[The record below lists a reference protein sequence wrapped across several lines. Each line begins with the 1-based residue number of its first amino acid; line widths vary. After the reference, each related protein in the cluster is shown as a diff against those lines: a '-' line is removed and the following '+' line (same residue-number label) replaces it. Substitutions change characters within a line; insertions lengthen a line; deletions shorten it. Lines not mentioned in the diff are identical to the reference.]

1 MASCPHCSEN
11 IESLSGF
18 VPQATLEA
26 RLKAKSDET
35 KLIADALKE
44 AKVKASGY
52 DAIVMERDT
61 LKGEI
66 TKRDEHSTRT
76 TAMTE
81 AGLDPSLLASVETLY
96 ASAIIGQDEPQS
108 LADWLSG
115 DAKEHPLLA
124 DRFGKP
130 PGDQPPANPLDPTKP
145 NLNVIPTAPGPNL
158 NPQAPTGQD
167 PPPPGGKI
175 SGGDIQRYF
184 ASAEYNALPPAEKR
198 VKMQEV
204 QASWNAQE
212 NA

>member
-1 MASCPHCSEN
+1 MASCPHCSVD
-11 IESLSGF
+11 IDSLSGF

-26 RLKAKSDET
+26 RLKTKSDEN
-35 KLIADALKE
+35 KLMADALKE

-52 DAIVMERDT
+52 DAIVTERDT

-66 TKRDEHSTRT
+66 TKRDEHTTRT

-81 AGLDPSLLASVETLY
+81 ARLDPSLLASVETLY
-96 ASAIIGQDEPQS
+96 TSAIAGQDEPQS

-115 DAKEHPLLA
+115 DAREHPLLA
-124 DRFGKP
+124 DRFGKAT
-130 PGDQPPANPLDPTKP
+130 GEQPQANPLDPTKP
-145 NLNVIPTAPGPNL
+145 NLNVIPTAPAPNL

-175 SGGDIQRYF
+175 SSGDIQRYF
-184 ASAEYNALPPAEKR
+184 ASAEYTALSSEDRRA
-198 VKMQEV
+198 KMSEV
-204 QASWNAQE
+204 QAAWNAQE